1 MSSPGKRK
9 RAQPPSKVVLSEGSG
24 DEAPPPA
31 GRSSSFWS
39 SRQPTPLFLPASS
52 DEDIARRRRN
62 FEIID
67 FAEVCR
73 LVPFDPQDPN
83 PPIVRPRD
91 APRLPHPREAWP
103 SVPLPP
109 PGPPAASASVA
120 GPSHAGRARR
130 SSLGTQLH
138 EQQFYG
144 TPVTSLPPSSPAISV
159 ARDGPRRLD
168 LSQLSAR
175 PRRRVPRSGPM
186 GIAQNFPR
194 PAATPRSPSPSGR
207 YTPPTDSLSVLGAVS
222 PQPPVVRLPPRSLA
236 EIARAPS
243 SPIPSLRT
251 SPRDSGMPP
260 PRPPLGWRAR
270 PDRVL
275 GMEAPP
281 FNPETARASPTPA
294 PAREP
299 RGKGRQ
305 TKPFYVLVPP
315 PRDYRVVGSKVQP
328 SPRKLQLRTMAV
340 TPWRPVE
347 TPPPRSRSSSFS
359 EPPADIRPP
368 SVPAETRS
376 ESAHD
381 SFVTAA
387 SPVADDEPKV
397 ATPAVRP
404 APVQSEAAFR
414 RGLIREANRLE
425 REQLQRD
432 LAEVDRI
439 IRLRETN
446 PPVSLAPAREGEDTP
461 PPAKKRR
468 INKRASPSPVVE
480 DDSRPFSA
488 NRSPTPQPEA
498 PSPAPAILAP
508 AAVISVQ
515 TPVRVTRS
523 AARAAGSTQAPA
535 VAATNPIAART
546 PIVDRPTPVKR
557 GPGRPPGAKNKKGTK
572 GKGKKGTQPL
582 RDRIVVGPNTVLA
595 GPLPVAGGSSGHSGP
610 FNFPMPVPP
619 IDTDGLERGFTH
631 DVLQPFFGGC
641 DFCLV
646 HDYRCDVALPGLACS
661 PCLTRR
667 WPCPNL
673 NSVQQRMGLFNRLA
687 QRFEN
692 LGNDHI
698 NDIVYQMNHHG
709 DNAMAA
715 LELARSSQREYVR
728 YQRLLGDVMTQMTH
742 AYGDA
747 SGVAHAAEIS
757 AEQIEEFAEYW
768 TAGRLSLPPRP
779 PPAPSSSRLRGAPPS
794 RRSWARE
801 PFEYYAGLDERNDP
815 EAPVETSNAPGGDPG
830 QGSSRRDARDR
841 SNDEDDEQEW
851 EDDRGPPS
859 PPAP

>member
-24 DEAPPPA
+24 DDAPPAAIP
-31 GRSSSFWS
+31 SSSFWS
-39 SRQPTPLFLPASS
+39 SRQATPLFLPSSS
-52 DEDIARRRRN
+52 DEDLARRRRN
-62 FEIID
+62 FEIAD
-67 FAEVCR
+67 YAQVLR
-73 LVPFDPQDPN
+73 LVPVDPLDPN
-83 PPIVRPRD
+83 PPIVRP
-91 APRLPHPREAWP
+91 PYVPPLPLPREAWP
-103 SVPLPP
+103 SVALPP
-109 PGPPAASASVA
+109 PLPSVASSSVA
-120 GPSHAGRARR
+120 GSSRAGRARR
-130 SSLGTQLH
+130 PSLGTQLH

-144 TPVTSLPPSSPAISV
+144 TPATSLPPPQRFRLPATALV
-159 ARDGPRRLD
+159 RLD

-194 PAATPRSPSPSGR
+194 PAETPRSPSPSGR

-222 PQPPVVRLPPRSLA
+222 HKSPPRSLA
-236 EIARAPS
+236 EIARAPT
-243 SPIPSLRT
+243 SPIPSLRS
-251 SPRDSGMPP
+251 SPRDSGTPP
-260 PRPPLGWRAR
+260 PRAPLGWRAR
-270 PDRVL
+270 PDRVI

-281 FNPETARASPTPA
+281 FDPEASRASPTPA

-315 PRDYRVVGSKVQP
+315 PRDYRVVGTKIQP

-347 TPPPRSRSSSFS
+347 TPPPDSGSQSPSPFS
-359 EPPADIRPP
+359 EVDVRPP

-376 ESAHD
+376 ESAHE
-381 SFVTAA
+381 SFVTAV
-387 SPVADDEPKV
+387 SPAADAEPGV
-397 ATPAVRP
+397 ATPVASP
-404 APVQSEAAFR
+404 PPVQSEAAFR
-414 RGLIREANRLE
+414 RGLICEANRLE

-439 IRLRETN
+439 IRLREMN
-446 PPVSLAPAREGEDTP
+446 PPVSLAPAQEEEDP
-461 PPAKKRR
+461 SPPAKKRR
-468 INKRASPSPVVE
+468 LRKRASPSPVVE
-480 DDSRPFSA
+480 YDTRPLA
-488 NRSPTPQPEA
+488 LDRSPTPQPEA
-498 PSPAPAILAP
+498 PSPAPATPAP

-515 TPVRVTRS
+515 PPVRVTRS
-523 AARAAGSTQAPA
+523 AARAAGSTQTPA
-535 VAATNPIAART
+535 VAANPIAART
-546 PIVDRPTPVKR
+546 PSVDRPTPVKR

-572 GKGKKGTQPL
+572 GKGKGKGTQPL

-595 GPLPVAGGSSGHSGP
+595 GPLPVAGSSSGRSGP

-619 IDTDGLERGFTH
+619 VDVDGLERGLTH

-673 NSVQQRMGLFNRLA
+673 NSVHQRMGFFNRLA

-768 TAGRLSLPPRP
+768 TASRLSLPPRP
-779 PPAPSSSRLRGAPPS
+779 PPASSTSRLRGAPPS
-794 RRSWARE
+794 RRTWARE

-815 EAPVETSNAPGGDPG
+815 EVPVPTSNAPGGDPG
-830 QGSSRRDARDR
+830 QSSSRRDVRDR
-841 SNDEDDEQEW
+841 SNDEDGEQEW

-859 PPAP
+859 PSVPHGS

>member
-24 DEAPPPA
+24 DEAPPAAIP
-31 GRSSSFWS
+31 SSPFWS
-39 SRQPTPLFLPASS
+39 SRQQAPLFLPSSS
-52 DEDIARRRRN
+52 DEDLARRRRN
-62 FEIID
+62 FEIAD
-67 FAEVCR
+67 YAQVLR
-73 LVPFDPQDPN
+73 LVPVDPLDPN
-83 PPIVRPRD
+83 PPTVRPPYVPPLPLPRERFGCGSLACRSRPAPFARYP
-91 APRLPHPREAWP
+91 APRATVLWYVGRVVAPTPAV
-103 SVPLPP
+103 SV
-109 PGPPAASASVA
+109 G
-120 GPSHAGRARR
+120 
-130 SSLGTQLH
+130 
-138 EQQFYG
+138 
-144 TPVTSLPPSSPAISV
+144 
-159 ARDGPRRLD
+159 RDGPRRLD

-194 PAATPRSPSPSGR
+194 PAETPRSPSPSGR
-207 YTPPTDSLSVLGAVS
+207 YTPPTDNLSVLGAVS

-236 EIARAPS
+236 EIARAPT

-251 SPRDSGMPP
+251 SPRDSGTPP
-260 PRPPLGWRAR
+260 PRAPLGWRAR
-270 PDRVL
+270 PDRVT

-281 FNPETARASPTPA
+281 FNLEAARASPTPA
-294 PAREP
+294 PARESP
-299 RGKGRQ
+299 AKGRK

-315 PRDYRVVGSKVQP
+315 PRDYRVIGTKVQP
-328 SPRKLQLRTMAV
+328 SPRKPQLATMAV
-340 TPWRPVE
+340 TPWHPVE
-347 TPPPRSRSSSFS
+347 TPPPGPRSRSSSFS
-359 EPPADIRPP
+359 EPPVDIRPP
-368 SVPAETRS
+368 SVPAEARS

-387 SPVADDEPKV
+387 SPVADDEPEV
-397 ATPAVRP
+397 ATPVVNP
-404 APVQSEAAFR
+404 APLQSEAAFR

-425 REQLQRD
+425 REQLQHD

-439 IRLRETN
+439 IRLREMN
-446 PPVSLAPAREGEDTP
+446 PPVSLPPAQEEEDP
-461 PPAKKRR
+461 SPPAKKRR
-468 INKRASPSPVVE
+468 LRKRASPSPVVE
-480 DDSRPFSA
+480 DDT
-488 NRSPTPQPEA
+488 RSLALDRSSTPQPEA
-498 PSPAPAILAP
+498 PSPAPAIPAP

-515 TPVRVTRS
+515 TPVRVRRS

-535 VAATNPIAART
+535 VAAANPIAART
-546 PIVDRPTPVKR
+546 PSVDRPTPVKR

-582 RDRIVVGPNTVLA
+582 RDRIVVGPDTVLA
-595 GPLPVAGGSSGHSGP
+595 GPLPVAGGSSSQSGP

-619 IDTDGLERGFTH
+619 IDTDGLECVFTH

-641 DFCLV
+641 DFCLA
-646 HDYRCDVALPGLACS
+646 HDYRCDVATPGLACS
-661 PCLTRR
+661 PCQTRR

-673 NSVQQRMGLFNRLA
+673 FSVHRRMGFFNRLA

-709 DNAMAA
+709 DNTMAA

-757 AEQIEEFAEYW
+757 AEQIAEFAEYW

-779 PPAPSSSRLRGAPPS
+779 PPASSSSRLRGAPPS
-794 RRSWARE
+794 RRTWARE
-801 PFEYYAGLDERNDP
+801 PFEYYAGLDVRNDP
-815 EAPVETSNAPGGDPG
+815 EVPVPTSNAPGGDPG
-830 QGSSRRDARDR
+830 QSSSRRDARDR
-841 SNDEDDEQEW
+841 SND
-851 EDDRGPPS
+851 
-859 PPAP
+859 